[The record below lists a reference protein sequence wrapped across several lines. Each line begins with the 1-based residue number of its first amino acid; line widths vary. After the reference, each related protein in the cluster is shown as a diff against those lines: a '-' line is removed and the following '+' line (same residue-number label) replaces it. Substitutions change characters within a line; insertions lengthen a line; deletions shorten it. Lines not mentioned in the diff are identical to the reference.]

1 MRIKVLIVLLALL
14 SLAISAYAAPNLANS
29 AYAPVEWYTV
39 PSLFF
44 RSITNPGAVI
54 PVMASDGYRLPVKL
68 EGAVSITIGSSTFT
82 ASPVF
87 SDANG
92 STTLALVDSSRRI
105 VINIGSDTIGLLNK
119 IASVTAEISASSATS
134 TADLTALQASL
145 SAKLTE
151 LMAQQATETI
161 NILAAQA
168 STTAR
173 VAELKAQ
180 QATETLDVTASI
192 ASVTTAIQAL
202 SGSSATPTVILATI
216 TYSISS
222 YTNFVLTPNVVY
234 VITPI
239 TNMSMLSIALT
250 DTSGE
255 FWAGIG
261 TTTVAVSTGRKVY
274 SSILLNDMNL
284 VNIPISIIASTALNI
299 STIKLSR

>member
-105 VINIGSDTIGLLNK
+105 VINIGSDTIGLLNFV
-119 IASVTAEISASSATS
+119 ASVTAA
-134 TADLTALQASL
+134 
-145 SAKLTE
+145 
-151 LMAQQATETI
+151 
-161 NILAAQA
+161 
-168 STTAR
+168 
-173 VAELKAQ
+173 V
-180 QATETLDVTASI
+180 
-192 ASVTTAIQAL
+192 QAL
-202 SGSSATPTVILATI
+202 PGSAAAPTVILATI
-216 TYSISS
+216 TYNISS
-222 YTNFVLTPNVVY
+222 YTNFTLTPNVVY